1 MVTKQFLP
9 QCFYTLMKSSAT
21 TYIIWQLCCRRKETF
36 TSEAFTQN
44 SGPTLGSSGGVNW
57 WPKVRLCVEMDK
69 ERITLFT
76 RVNDQRYQNV
86 SVVFH
91 SRIFH
96 REIQVNSL
104 LWSCTTWGDIF
115 TATFFMRWRLIH
127 LLVYTPSTV
136 HHLLPWCYKTKKA
149 NCSRCKRIK
158 HINCEFRFETDW
170 LMNWKVKAQ
179 NCIPTLS
186 RSKLLFTT
194 SGAGLGHFVCR
205 P

>member
-21 TYIIWQLCCRRKETF
+21 TYVIWPLCCRRKETF

-86 SVVFH
+86 SVMFH

-115 TATFFMRWRLIH
+115 TATFFMRLAFNSP
-127 LLVYTPSTV
+127 PSLHTQYCAPPSSV
-136 HHLLPWCYKTKKA
+136 VL
-149 NCSRCKRIK
+149 
-158 HINCEFRFETDW
+158 
-170 LMNWKVKAQ
+170 Q
-179 NCIPTLS
+179 NQKS
-186 RSKLLFTT
+186 QLFKM
-194 SGAGLGHFVCR
+194 
-205 P
+205 